1 MSNNIGDR
9 NRKLIIKRRVGGV
22 DDANQP
28 IDEFVEVM
36 RRWGK
41 PLTASGMSS
50 VRASIEGVNVAPVRY
65 SWRINYTP
73 EGIDTGMIA
82 EYQGIVFDI
91 QEVRHD
97 HGGREYTDLV
107 CEQGANNG

>member
-1 MSNNIGDR
+1 MSNNRGER
-9 NRKLIIKRRVGGV
+9 NRLLVIEKLTDAV
-22 DDANQP
+22 DEANQP
-28 IDEFVEVM
+28 IGGWAFVM

-41 PLTASGMSS
+41 PLTATGMAS
-50 VRASIEGVNVAPVRY
+50 VRGSVAGIAAAPVRY

-73 EGIDTGMIA
+73 TGIDTGMRAVYRGAI
-82 EYQGIVFDI
+82 FNI

-107 CEQGANNG
+107 CEEGGNNG